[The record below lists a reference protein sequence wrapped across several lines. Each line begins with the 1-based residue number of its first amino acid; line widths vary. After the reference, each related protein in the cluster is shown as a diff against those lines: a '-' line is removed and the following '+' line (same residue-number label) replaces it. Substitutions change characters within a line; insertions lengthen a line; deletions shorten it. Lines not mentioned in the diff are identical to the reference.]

1 MTWAPRIQEVDMRFL
16 TGVIIAAALAG
27 AAESG
32 PLGNFE
38 CVALKDTA
46 SLEIA
51 SGKIKI
57 NNIRFQEIEDP
68 VFNTDGLRVYEVT
81 YSATNSGNRPYHMSG
96 QFAVFGPEGKLL
108 ASLEASP
115 SMDFIGPGKSAQAD
129 GEVYVVPGSMQTA
142 ETVCFN
148 FVGKSDPALPG

>member
-1 MTWAPRIQEVDMRFL
+1 MRFL
-16 TGVIIAAALAG
+16 TGVFVTAALAG
-27 AAESG
+27 GAEAG
-32 PLGNFE
+32 TLGNFE

-51 SGKIKI
+51 AGKIKI
-57 NNIRFQEIEDP
+57 NNIRFQEIADP
-68 VFNTDGLRVYEVT
+68 VFNIDGLRVYEVT
-81 YSATNSGNRPYHMSG
+81 YSAVNSGDRPYHMSG

-115 SMDFIGPGKSAQAD
+115 SMDFIGPGRTAQAD

-142 ETVCFN
+142 ETVCYN
-148 FVGKSDPALPG
+148 FVGKSTPALPG